1 MSKIQEKKNTIVGLK
16 DLRLNVNRYV
26 AAVARGESFT
36 VVRKNQP
43 IFRLS
48 PLDEESAWKTVI
60 DFTKIRKGGVPIEE
74 VLARL

>member
-1 MSKIQEKKNTIVGLK
+1 MSKTQEKKNMIVGLK

-43 IFRLS
+43 IFRLA
-48 PLDEESAWKTVI
+48 PLEEESMWETVI
-60 DFTKIRKGGVPIEE
+60 DFTKIRKGGVPLHEL
-74 VLARL
+74 LARL